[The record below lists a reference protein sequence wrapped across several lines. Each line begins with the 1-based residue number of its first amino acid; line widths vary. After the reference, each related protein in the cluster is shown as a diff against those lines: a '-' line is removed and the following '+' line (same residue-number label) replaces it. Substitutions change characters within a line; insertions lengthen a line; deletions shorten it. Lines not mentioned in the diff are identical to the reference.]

1 MLVKS
6 ERKKRNPALVM
17 TVGALATVGV
27 ISIVRGAKRVMKTT
41 GEKVKG
47 LIRHADDCEDI

>member
-1 MLVKS
+1 MLSKS

>member
-1 MLVKS
+1 MLIKS

-17 TVGALATVGV
+17 TVGALAAVGA
-27 ISIVRGAKRVMKTT
+27 ISIVRGARRVMKNA

-47 LIRHADDCEDI
+47 LIRQDSDCEDI